1 MAKEPSPRP
10 LLYTL
15 TGAKMVTLFLLA
27 LTVLGCESL
36 MQVIPPLPTKTPFIL
51 TELPPGAQEV
61 PFEPIFQ
68 EVISQYRDYR
78 PGLAIITDPDQA
90 QEFEETIYPE
100 SPIQLS
106 TIDFHH
112 QFVIIAFYGHRPMG
126 GPRIEIKQ
134 IVRRDSQVDVYA
146 YFTDVPRGQPR
157 PAMPVS
163 PLHGVKVR
171 KTTEWGGE
179 FTFTLYDNNQP
190 VAETRHF
197 IP

>member
-1 MAKEPSPRP
+1 MENEPFPR
-10 LLYTL
+10 LSLYVL
-15 TGAKMVTLFLLA
+15 ASAKMVILSLLA
-27 LTVLGCESL
+27 LAVVGCESL
-36 MQVIPPLPTKTPFIL
+36 MQVIPPLPTKTPFML
-51 TELPPGAQEV
+51 TELPLGTREV
-61 PFEPIFQ
+61 PFETIFQ
-68 EVISQYRDYR
+68 EVISRYEDYQ

-112 QFVIIAFYGHRPMG
+112 QFIIVAFYGHRPMG

-134 IVRRDSQVDVYA
+134 IVRRDSRVDVYA

-171 KTTEWGGE
+171 KTTEWSGE
-179 FTFTLYDNNQP
+179 FTFILYDNDRP
-190 VAETRHF
+190 VAETRRL